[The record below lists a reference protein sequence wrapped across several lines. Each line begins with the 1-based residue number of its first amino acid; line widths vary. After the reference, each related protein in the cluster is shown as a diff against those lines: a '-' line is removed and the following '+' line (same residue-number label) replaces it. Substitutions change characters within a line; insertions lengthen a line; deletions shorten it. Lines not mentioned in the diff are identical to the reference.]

1 MAVEPVKAQDVWK
14 DVGKNVSFVVLKLRR
29 EGLASDQAAI
39 AEFADRSQ
47 AIIRS
52 MHIRAADD

>member
-29 EGLASDQAAI
+29 ENLASDQAAI
-39 AEFADRSQ
+39 SEFADRSQ
-47 AIIRS
+47 AINPLNAHS
-52 MHIRAADD
+52 GG